1 MLNLLVLVVI
11 EGVAVVHVG
20 CILTI
25 HGAMRDVVC
34 SIVGRYDLGSLT
46 LLVLGL
52 SLTLTLWV
60 DWVLMLLLLVLLVL
74 MLLSL
79 ALRVLVGKTLNVV
92 LQLLLLLV
100 LMLLLL
106 WVGSVA
112 VERVVHLPIVAIV
125 AIVAIGGRGWLGA
138 AHRALVHHEG
148 WQRPTMRRIRL
159 VEPRVGRWQS
169 LG

>member
-1 MLNLLVLVVI
+1 MLNLLVLMVI

-60 DWVLMLLLLVLLVL
+60 DWALMLLLLVLLVL

-79 ALRVLVGKTLNVV
+79 ALCVLVGKTLNVV

-112 VERVVHLPIVAIV
+112 VERVVHLPIV